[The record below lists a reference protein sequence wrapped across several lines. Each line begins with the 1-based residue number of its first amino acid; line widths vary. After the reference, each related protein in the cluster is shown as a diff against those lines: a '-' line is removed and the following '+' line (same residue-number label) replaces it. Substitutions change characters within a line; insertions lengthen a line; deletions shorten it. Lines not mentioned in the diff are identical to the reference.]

1 MSITTNT
8 STIPTTPPATPAT
21 ATVNSALSDGMTQSD
36 FLQLLTAQLQSQDPT
51 NPVDNSQFVSQM
63 AQFSQLST
71 SQDTLTALNS
81 LSTTIGTALQ
91 TSQTLGA
98 SSTLNHEVLV
108 PATTLNYAGSAVTG
122 GTNVT
127 APGNVTVTIA
137 NASGKVVRTLNL
149 GNQATGLAQFSW
161 DGTDDSGNPVAQG
174 AYTMAATGNGSAI
187 DTYVG
192 GNVTAVGYGG
202 TSVGTYLQV
211 AGVGPVPL
219 SQVAQVL

>member
-1 MSITTNT
+1 MTINTNNT
-8 STIPTTPPATPAT
+8 VPTATPTTPASP
-21 ATVNSALSDGMTQSD
+21 TVSSALANGMTQAD
-36 FLQLLTAQLQSQDPT
+36 FLQLLTAQLQAQDPT

-81 LSTTIGTALQ
+81 LSTTIGGALQ

-98 SSTLNHEVLV
+98 ASTLNHEVLV
-108 PATTLNYAGSAVTG
+108 PSTTLNYAGSAVTG
-122 GTNVT
+122 ATNVT
-127 APGNVTVTIA
+127 TAGNVTVTVA
-137 NASGKVVRTLNL
+137 DASGKIVRTLNL

-161 DGTDDSGNPVAQG
+161 DGTNDSGNPVAQG

-187 DTYVG
+187 NTYVG